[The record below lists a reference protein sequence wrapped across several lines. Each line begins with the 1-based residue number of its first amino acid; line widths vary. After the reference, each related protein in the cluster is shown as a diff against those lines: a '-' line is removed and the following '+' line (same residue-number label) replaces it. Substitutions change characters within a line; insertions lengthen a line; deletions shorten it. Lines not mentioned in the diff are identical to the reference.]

1 MRPALSPSADTA
13 AARPRVS
20 ACLPFLRSQR
30 LRSSP
35 NPLSRALPCESS
47 SPSASTSTT
56 LLRPFDSRS
65 CSMRLGFDKVPR
77 GSPHSLARTL
87 RWCARRRRRGDGC
100 GRTSGLAARSPPV
113 LAAAAHALCASPRAR
128 PNRRKA
134 TGDRGLERSALRA
147 LLANRSRLPGLA
159 RDTRQNALIECL
171 CYMTSSSTSSTA
183 PPQHAGLLSTP
194 GSRPGSGRSSRGRS
208 GSSPARH
215 EGGRQLC
222 ALGGKSCSESDRRRR
237 RRRARQG
244 RRREG
249 GGKGEEEEEERSGSS
264 ASRGRTL

>member
-1 MRPALSPSADTA
+1 MGGGGRGRGARGTEASSRRGSCAPPSLP
-13 AARPRVS
+13 PRTPPPPVHES

-77 GSPHSLARTL
+77 GSPHSLSRTL

-100 GRTSGLAARSPPV
+100 GRTSGLAARSPHV
-113 LAAAAHALCASPRAR
+113 LAAAAHALCASSRAR

-147 LLANRSRLPGLA
+147 LLATRSRLPSLA

-171 CYMTSSSTSSTA
+171 YCMKSSSTSSTA
-183 PPQHAGLLSTP
+183 PPQHAGLETGIRTLVA
-194 GSRPGSGRSSRGRS
+194 RPLRLVSCATRGRAS
-208 GSSPARH
+208 AVRAW
-215 EGGRQLC
+215 RQEL
-222 ALGGKSCSESDRRRR
+222 
-237 RRRARQG
+237 Q
-244 RRREG
+244 
-249 GGKGEEEEEERSGSS
+249 
-264 ASRGRTL
+264 